1 MFFFSQPS
9 RQLTTQSQHLTSA
22 YEAFK
27 ARRADFCENVASV
40 RTLVL
45 NALQVHRNATHAM
58 EPVSYGLATQI
69 IFDNQH
75 ICSPEKILA
84 LVRNAIA
91 RGEVI
96 SSSSQVA
103 TGAAASVGAAIDQAA
118 LQRLGSI
125 LNPPGAITM
134 DQAGAFYWLLRDF
147 STIEQRKSVIAKKL
161 EGLPSGSV
169 PLDSDGNYKSP
180 WSLEAAVRQEL
191 ATLSPATIA
200 SIKVEIDKQRTAK
213 ISGGNESS

>member
-1 MFFFSQPS
+1 
-9 RQLTTQSQHLTSA
+9 
-22 YEAFK
+22 
-27 ARRADFCENVASV
+27 
-40 RTLVL
+40 
-45 NALQVHRNATHAM
+45 
-58 EPVSYGLATQI
+58 
-69 IFDNQH
+69 
-75 ICSPEKILA
+75 
-84 LVRNAIA
+84 
-91 RGEVI
+91 
-96 SSSSQVA
+96 
-103 TGAAASVGAAIDQAA
+103 
-118 LQRLGSI
+118 
-125 LNPPGAITM
+125 M